1 MADHKSAIA
10 DKSEK
15 ERWGKN
21 HASWYKSNKS
31 FLSRTRSSLK
41 KEETSMKHLLYN
53 EGNLE
58 GVKTEV

>member
-15 ERWGKN
+15 ERWGKTMDRDIKQQVVLVKN
-21 HASWYKSNKS
+21 SI
-31 FLSRTRSSLK
+31 FIG